1 MRREDQTG
9 VCKHHQYI
17 QNITSQDVSSGNKGS
32 YFEFHESFIQLH
44 MSDILS

>member
-9 VCKHHQYI
+9 ICKHHQYI

-32 YFEFHESFIQLH
+32 YFEFHEIYTIAH
-44 MSDILS
+44 V

>member
-17 QNITSQDVSSGNKGS
+17 QNTTSQDVSLGNKGND
-32 YFEFHESFIQLH
+32 YKFHNNFI
-44 MSDILS
+44 